1 MTTRQRSMTFA
12 DLMDLPDDGYL
23 HELVRGEILRMP
35 PPKGGHGGV
44 EMALAEA
51 IGRYLYNRALRLG
64 WDESQ
69 GMAARDRLVGYLG
82 GGEDG
87 VRFSLPDD
95 PDQVRGLDLLYL
107 SPEQVARIGDLLTT
121 EYIPEA
127 PVLVAEVISPSE
139 SATYVDD
146 KVSDLLAAG
155 SQLIWLLYRRSRS
168 VQVYTPDNMMRKV
181 AAGDVLDG
189 GDILPGFSVA
199 LTSLFR

>member
-1 MTTRQRSMTFA
+1 MLIRQNCAFSRVLKS
-12 DLMDLPDDGYL
+12 
-23 HELVRGEILRMP
+23 
-35 PPKGGHGGV
+35 
-44 EMALAEA
+44 
-51 IGRYLYNRALRLG
+51 
-64 WDESQ
+64 DESQ

-127 PVLVAEVISPSE
+127 PALVAEVISPSE
-139 SATYVDD
+139 SAIYIDD